1 MFNWLKNRSTKLLF
15 PVLSG
20 LLVAGTVMAAEMY
33 YDFDTSEYVVNEAQR
48 FVGALDITGDTT
60 LTGDFTANTDQFFI
74 DSSTG
79 GVGIGTLNISDLR
92 FKISVTSQSAGDDYT
107 NENKIASNVQADIT
121 GGTLRIAEEEEFA
134 CGNSLSHGGLTYG
147 TVLAADGNC
156 WLDRN
161 LGATRTATAF
171 NDADSYGHL
180 FQWGRDADGHEIVT
194 SGTTSTLATSDTPG
208 HGDFI
213 LRNAYPYDWRSPQ
226 NDNLWQGVGG
236 VNNVCPAGF
245 RLPTELEWGALVT
258 AESITNR
265 ATAFSSTLALPS
277 AGTRNRASG
286 ALYYR
291 GSSGHYWSSSVS
303 GTNARLLYFY
313 SSSVDP
319 ASAYNRASGFS
330 VRCVID

>member
-1 MFNWLKNRSTKLLF
+1 
-15 PVLSG
+15 
-20 LLVAGTVMAAEMY
+20 MY

-92 FKISVTSQSAGDDYT
+92 FKISVTSPSAGSAGDDYT

-161 LGATRTATAF
+161 LGATQTATALD
-171 NDADSYGHL
+171 DADSYGHP

-213 LRNAYPYDWRSPQ
+213 LPSEGPHDWRSTQ
-226 NDNLWQGVGG
+226 NDNLWQGVNG

-245 RLPTELEWGALVT
+245 RIPTEYEWRALVT
-258 AESITNR
+258 AESITNS

-277 AGTRNRASG
+277 AGYRSRQSG
-286 ALYYR
+286 ALYNR
-291 GSSGHYWSSSVS
+291 GSRGHYWSSSVS
-303 GTNARLLYFY
+303 GSNARYLYFL
-313 SSSVDP
+313 SSSVYP
-319 ASAYNRASGFS
+319 ATTNYRAIGFS